1 MADYLLGID
10 NGGSEIKCAVFNTTG
25 SMLSV
30 ARKRLPLDQPAPGY
44 TQRDA
49 RAVWKANAAAI
60 REAIVES
67 GVLSREIRAVGLTG
81 YGNGMLLVDHSGTPV
96 SPCIVSTDSRAA
108 DQCRKFAESGAQ
120 RRIFSRTLQ
129 TLWAAQPA
137 ALIPWFRHNEKET
150 LDRSA
155 KYLGIKDWIR
165 FCLTGTMTTEI
176 TEASSTCLFNL
187 KERGFDAEIFR
198 ELGIEEYFGL
208 APACVESTGI
218 SGYVTEAAAA
228 ETGLCAGI
236 PVSGGYF
243 DIDANALASGI
254 LNDSLLCLIAGTW
267 SINQYLSKTANEDY
281 DLNRNTTTLSYL
293 PEHYLIEDSSATS
306 ASNFD
311 WFVSHLMGTAGPGHT
326 RNDLYQACDATI
338 SAMDPEASDVVFV
351 PYLYDSSAVSGGRGA
366 FFNLNGSHTR
376 DQLLLAVY
384 EGVVFSTAMHVSRL
398 KPQKAFTSARL
409 SGGVAHSPVW
419 SQMMADVLDLPIEI
433 PMGTELAAK
442 GAAMGAGVACGAF
455 IDLAQAV
462 ENMYAT
468 ERIYRPQA
476 ERTAIYRK
484 KYETYNK
491 AIEAL
496 RVFHR

>member
-1 MADYLLGID
+1 MGDYLLGID
-10 NGGSEIKCAVFNTTG
+10 NGGSEIKCAVFSTSGDTRCVTRRRL
-25 SMLSV
+25 SM
-30 ARKRLPLDQPAPGY
+30 DQPSPGF

-49 RAVWKANAAAI
+49 RAVWKANAEAI
-60 REAIVES
+60 REAIAKS
-67 GVLSREIRAVGLTG
+67 GVLAEEIRAVGLTG
-81 YGNGMLLVDHSGTPV
+81 YGNGMLLVDHNGTPV

-108 DQCRKFAESGAQ
+108 DQVRKCAESGAQ
-120 RRIFSRTLQ
+120 RRIFPRTLQ
-129 TLWAAQPA
+129 TIWAAQPA
-137 ALIPWFRHNEKET
+137 ALIPWFRDNEKET

-165 FCLTGTMTTEI
+165 FCLTGAMATEI

-187 KERGFDAEIFR
+187 KDRRFDPKIFR

-208 APACVESTGI
+208 APAFVDSTGI

-236 PVSGGYF
+236 PVAGGYF

-254 LNDSLLCLIAGTW
+254 LDDSLLCLIAGTW
-267 SINQYLSKTANEDY
+267 SINQYLSKTANEEY

-293 PEHYLIEDSSATS
+293 PKHYLIEDSSATS

-311 WFVSHLMGTAGPGHT
+311 WFVAQLMGTGEPGTTHS
-326 RNDLYQACDATI
+326 DLYKACDATI
-338 SAMDPEASDVVFV
+338 AAMDPGESDVVFI

-366 FFNLNGSHTR
+366 FFNLSGSHTR

-398 KPQKAFTSARL
+398 KPRQAFTLARL

-455 IDLAQAV
+455 TDLAQAV
-462 ENMYAT
+462 ESMYAT
-468 ERIYRPQA
+468 ERIYQPQA

-484 KYETYNK
+484 KYETYTK
-491 AIEAL
+491 AVEAL
-496 RVFHR
+496 RVFHQ